1 MAKRRESDGQID
13 WQMSFQAGEEQITLD
28 SLPILEKDANKA
40 QEPEKD
46 HNAA

>member
-28 SLPILEKDANKA
+28 SLPIPDANKA
-40 QEPEKD
+40 QEPETD

>member
-28 SLPILEKDANKA
+28 SLPMLEQDANK
-40 QEPEKD
+40 EPETD